1 MIITF
6 SNQKGGVGKSS
17 LCVSL
22 ANYWSAKGIGL
33 QVLDVDPQL
42 SLVKFRAREMEAD
55 KQHEPRFEIIEFT
68 LHKNITKAREFI
80 IGLKKEE
87 THTLIDTSG
96 SGLSELNMNIVL
108 YSDVVIIPFQYE
120 DYSIQSTGEY
130 ATIMKN
136 LGNSFPEMKR
146 TCIYVPNMVDT
157 RIGRASDREKW
168 DAWDASIDKVALR
181 SPRVPLRV
189 CLQRRNTL
197 FQSEEELSCVT
208 PCFSYITQKVMNS
221 EIKAK

>member
-22 ANYWSAKGIGL
+22 ANYWSAQGIKL
-33 QVLDVDPQL
+33 QVLDVDPQH
-42 SLVKFRAREMEAD
+42 SLLNFRKKELEINGQLRP
-55 KQHEPRFEIIEFT
+55 KFEIMDFSH
-68 LHKNITKAREFI
+68 HKNMSKAREFI
-80 IGLKKEE
+80 INLKKEPI
-87 THTLIDTSG
+87 HTLIDTSG
-96 SGLSELNMNIVL
+96 SGLTELNMNIVL

-120 DYSIQSTGEY
+120 DYSIQATGEY
-130 ATIMKN
+130 ATILKN
-136 LGNSFPEMKR
+136 LGKTFPEMER
-146 TCIYVPNMVDT
+146 VCIFVPNMVDT

-181 SPRVPLRV
+181 SPRVPMRV

-197 FQSEEELSCVT
+197 FQTDDELNCVT
-208 PCFSYITQKVMNS
+208 PCFSYITMKVMNNGN
-221 EIKAK
+221 KD

>member
-1 MIITF
+1 MIVTF

-22 ANYWSAKGIGL
+22 ANFWSAQGIGL
-33 QVLDVDPQL
+33 QVLDVDPQH
-42 SLVKFRAREMEAD
+42 SLMKFRVQEESSD
-55 KQHEPRFEIIEFT
+55 QQHKPKFEIKEFT
-68 LHKNITKAREFI
+68 LHKNISKAREFI
-80 IGLKKEE
+80 MGLKQEKI
-87 THTLIDTSG
+87 HTLIDSSG

-120 DYSIQSTGEY
+120 DYSIQATGEY
-130 ATIMKN
+130 ATLLKN
-136 LGNSFPEMKR
+136 LGNSFPDLKR
-146 TCIYVPNMVDT
+146 TCIFVPNMVNT
-157 RIGRASDREKW
+157 KIGRASDRLKW

-197 FQSEEELSCVT
+197 YQTDDELNCVT
-208 PCFSYITQKVMNS
+208 PCFSYITQIVMNK
-221 EIKAK
+221 ETNDK